1 MTGVLLH
8 LIEPNSWRAALAAGA
23 VEPLPEV
30 GFVHLSTPEQVSLP
44 ANRLFA
50 GRSDILLL
58 VLDPDRLGVEVR
70 WEPGVHGDP
79 PLPDGTVMRFPHAHG
94 PVPTSAVV
102 AVLRYRPGADGT
114 FAAPANLGPG
124 DLRSGPHPARLDGSP
139 PPP

>member
-1 MTGVLLH
+1 VTDVLLH
-8 LIEPNSWRAALAAGA
+8 LIEPDAWRAALAVGA
-23 VEPLPEV
+23 VEPIADV

-79 PLPDGTVMRFPHAHG
+79 PLPDGTVMRFPHAYG
-94 PVPTSAVV
+94 RVPTSAVV
-102 AVLRYRPGADGT
+102 AVVPYRPGADGT
-114 FAAPANLGPG
+114 FAAPANLCPG
-124 DLRSGPHPARLDGSP
+124 ELRSGRRPARSDGSP
-139 PPP
+139 PPA

>member
-1 MTGVLLH
+1 VTDVLLH
-8 LIEPNSWRAALAAGA
+8 LIEPDAWRAALAVGA
-23 VEPLPEV
+23 VEPIADV

-79 PLPDGTVMRFPHAHG
+79 C
-94 PVPTSAVV
+94 PT
-102 AVLRYRPGADGT
+102 
-114 FAAPANLGPG
+114 
-124 DLRSGPHPARLDGSP
+124 AR
-139 PPP
+139 